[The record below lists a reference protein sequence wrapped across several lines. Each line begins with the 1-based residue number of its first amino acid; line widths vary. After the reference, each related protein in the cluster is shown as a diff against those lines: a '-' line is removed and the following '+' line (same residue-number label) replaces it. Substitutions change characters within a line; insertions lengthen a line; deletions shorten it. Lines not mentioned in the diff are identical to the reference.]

1 MKIAR
6 FIAGSGQPQYGIV
19 DSDSIR
25 PASGDIFDRVR
36 PTGEAVP
43 INKLKLLPPVLP
55 TKIIAL
61 GINYRSHASELKL
74 QLPREPMFFYKPTS
88 ALIGAL
94 DPIEYPPQ
102 SKRVDYEAE
111 MAVVI
116 GKTARNVPVARA
128 LEYALGYTCFNDVT
142 ARDIQFKDGGLELV
156 VSKSFDT
163 FAPVG
168 PWIETDLDPT
178 DLQVECWVN
187 GKLKQSA
194 RTSDLLFG
202 VAEVIS
208 YISSI
213 MTLCPGDIIATGTPA
228 GIGPMSVGDVVSVRV
243 ERLGTL
249 ENTLVSTPARP

>member
-6 FIAGSGQPQYGIV
+6 FIAGNGRPQYGVV
-19 DSDSIR
+19 DSDLIR
-25 PASGDIFDRVR
+25 PASGDIFDQVH
-36 PTGEAVP
+36 PTGEALP
-43 INKLKLLPPVLP
+43 INKIKFLPPVLP
-55 TKIIAL
+55 TKILAL

-74 QLPREPMFFYKPTS
+74 KLPKEPMFFYKPTS

-94 DPIEYPPQ
+94 DAIEYPLQ

-116 GKTARNVPVARA
+116 GKTARNVPVTRA

-142 ARDIQFKDGGLELV
+142 ARDIQSKDGALELV

-168 PWIETDLDPT
+168 PWIETDVDPT
-178 DLQVECWVN
+178 DLLVECWVN
-187 GKLKQSA
+187 EKLKQSA
-194 RTSDLLFG
+194 RTSDLVFG

-228 GIGPMSVGDVVSVRV
+228 GIGPMSVGDIVSVRV
-243 ERLGTL
+243 EGLGTL
-249 ENTLVSTPARP
+249 ENTLVSAPVRP